1 MPKNNKPELRP
12 GDKFNRLTILSYSH
26 SDKRWRKWYNVICD
40 CGSEKVVM
48 GSAMKIGNTKSC
60 GCLSKEVKA
69 NRRISMNHSEI
80 TAIILGYKRHAERRG
95 FKWELTRSDVE
106 ELVKK
111 NCFYCDSKPNNIKKT
126 KNSIEN
132 GLVYSGIDRIDNS
145 KNYTKENSVPCCKI
159 CNYAK
164 SDMDLEEFQNWAIR
178 IGNQAMA
185 EQWGGYLNVIRTLRK
200 KQ

>member
-1 MPKNNKPELRP
+1 MPKNNKPDLRS

-26 SDKRWRKWYNVICD
+26 SDKRWRKWYNVKCE

-48 GSAMKIGNTKSC
+48 GSAMTSGNTKSC
-60 GCLSKEVKA
+60 GCLSREVRA
-69 NRRISMNHSEI
+69 NKRISKNHSEI

-95 FKWELTRSDVE
+95 FEWKLTRSDVE

-145 KNYTKENSVPCCKI
+145 KDYTKDNSVPCCKV

-164 SDMDLEEFQNWAIR
+164 SDMSLNEFHEWAIR
-178 IGNQAMA
+178 IGKQAMA
-185 EQWGGYLNVIRTLRK
+185 KQWHNFLMKTDA
-200 KQ
+200 

>member
-26 SDKRWRKWYNVICD
+26 SDKRWRKWYNVKCE

-48 GSAMKIGNTKSC
+48 GSAMKSGNTKSC

-111 NCFYCDSKPNNIKKT
+111 NCFYCDSKPNNVKKT
-126 KNSIEN
+126 KNSIGN

-164 SDMDLEEFQNWAIR
+164 SDMDLKEFQYWAIR
-178 IGNQAMA
+178 IGQKAMA
-185 EQWGGYLNVIRTLRK
+185 EQWSSYACR
-200 KQ
+200 

>member
-1 MPKNNKPELRP
+1 MPKNNKPELRS

-26 SDKRWRKWYNVICD
+26 SDKRWRKWYNVKCE

-48 GSAMKIGNTKSC
+48 GSAMISGNTKSC
-60 GCLSKEVKA
+60 GCLSREVRASK
-69 NRRISMNHSEI
+69 RISKNHSEI

-111 NCFYCDSKPNNIKKT
+111 NCFYCDSKPNNVKKT
-126 KNSIEN
+126 KNSIRN

-145 KNYTKENSVPCCKI
+145 KNYTRENSVPCCKI

-164 SDMDLEEFQNWAIR
+164 SDMDLKEFQDWAIR
-178 IGNQAMA
+178 IGQKAMA
-185 EQWGGYLNVIRTLRK
+185 VQWSSYACR
-200 KQ
+200 